1 MVQLNELRSRRL
13 MAIKRLLAADV
24 ASEIILQA
32 SSWRS
37 GVSLQ
42 AAWPM
47 LFDNPSIHFWASPNG
62 TRASL
67 VGFWASS
74 LAIEDALNGS
84 WASLD
89 EN

>member
-1 MVQLNELRSRRL
+1 VEINRL
-13 MAIKRLLAADV
+13 V
-24 ASEIILQA
+24 APGIPWAIILQA

-42 AAWPM
+42 AAWTM
-47 LFDNPSIHFWASPNG
+47 LFDNHSIYFWASPSG
-62 TRASL
+62 SQAFL
-67 VGFWASS
+67 VGIWASS

-89 EN
+89 EK